1 MGAGHSHGSSAGRYR
16 SRLVIAF
23 GLIGGFFF
31 VELVFGLL
39 SGSLALLSDAGHMAA
54 DVVTLGA
61 ALLATKIATR
71 TDTTGRRSYGS
82 YRAEVFASLLAV
94 ALMLAVAAYVETGQ
108 SGSGTAGP
116 LIAAFLQRYG
126 G

>member
-1 MGAGHSHGSSAGRYR
+1 MGAGHSHGSAAGRYR

-71 TDTTGRRSYGS
+71 TDTTGPIVIAAAPGGTGPSTRTQWSSRRRSF
-82 YRAEVFASLLAV
+82 RT
-94 ALMLAVAAYVETGQ
+94 AA
-108 SGSGTAGP
+108 P
-116 LIAAFLQRYG
+116 
-126 G
+126 